1 MQNSLNESAT
11 NADYAEAINW
21 QSNVF
26 PQLKAQCLSE
36 YDAADCLH
44 KTKQSC
50 IDYCSSLGY
59 DYIAYAGYFPI
70 GDIKHDFSHFPDNFV
85 STPATGLKELEV
97 LIQKQ
102 CKNRTAPFGWND
114 IPTDSGKTSDQLK
127 ELLRKAESNNIH
139 NGVCIPIHGAGAEQ
153 GMLNV
158 AHSSKYKAKAED
170 NLRFLQFHAMGIH
183 EAVKA
188 CSDRQTKG
196 MSKTKA
202 LSPRERECL
211 DWIAA
216 GKTAWETAKIV
227 GITESTV
234 SFHIRNTIQKLNA
247 SNRSHAVAIAMACSL
262 ISNSPK

>member
-1 MQNSLNESAT
+1 MHNSFSRSAT
-11 NADYAEAINW
+11 TAEYAEAINW
-21 QSNVF
+21 QRDVF
-26 PQLKAQCLSE
+26 LQLRAQSLTE
-36 YDAADCLH
+36 HGAADCLH

-50 IDYCSSLGY
+50 INYCSSLGY
-59 DYIAYAGYFPI
+59 DYVAYTGYFPI
-70 GDIKHDFSHFPDNFV
+70 GDSKHDFSHFPDNFV
-85 STPATGLKELEV
+85 STPATGLKQLEV

-114 IPTDSGKTSDQLK
+114 IPTDSGKTSAQLTQM
-127 ELLRKAESNNIH
+127 LREAESNNIY
-139 NGVCIPIHGAGAEQ
+139 NGICIPIHGAGAEQ

-158 AHSSKYKAKAED
+158 AHSRKHKLAAEH

-188 CSDRQTKG
+188 CSDHQTKG
-196 MSKTKA
+196 MSKLKA

-247 SNRSHAVAIAMACSL
+247 SNRAHAVAIAMACSL
-262 ISNSPK
+262 ISNSPE